1 MLQDTLVDSRS
12 LCKNLSKSL
21 HLKMFWRRSNS
32 SQNLKL
38 EKAVEMFILNNRSQK
53 DSKFCQELYNLS
65 SVFG

>member
-12 LCKNLSKSL
+12 LCKKLNNSL

-32 SQNLKL
+32 SQSLKL
-38 EKAVEMFILNNRSQK
+38 EKAMEMFALDNPSKQ

-65 SVFG
+65 SIID